1 MSAIVAKDSMDFV
14 MLASLSTA
22 GIIPGRSDIARRG
35 EPARPSLV
43 ERVAGAVQWLVELP
57 RRNAVVEELSVLSDR
72 ELADIG
78 LSRAD
83 VGRVFDAKFNAERDC
98 LRG

>member
-1 MSAIVAKDSMDFV
+1 MNAYVAKDSMDFV

-22 GIIPGRSDIARRG
+22 GIIPGISTAGSRG
-35 EPARPSLV
+35 EPARPSFAA
-43 ERVAGAVQWLVELP
+43 RVFGAVKWLKEMP

-78 LSRAD
+78 LERAD
-83 VGRVFDAKFNAERDC
+83 LRRVFDARFNAERTC